1 MCFVASAYQFFRIA
15 LGNEKKL
22 AREHRITSYLCPNLW
37 ENPWCP
43 MDPGMAGYMFVG
55 LGEEIHRFVQPEIHY
70 LFVGVARTNYQLM
83 GRYEA
88 RRVEPLTVAEW
99 HTLPENVSESR
110 FKGIIS

>member
-1 MCFVASAYQFFRIA
+1 
-15 LGNEKKL
+15 
-22 AREHRITSYLCPNLW
+22 
-37 ENPWCP
+37 

-99 HTLPENVSESR
+99 HTLPENVSESI
-110 FKGIIS
+110 FKGIVS